1 MKKFLSFMSG
11 VIMGGLV
18 GATIALLL
26 APYSGETL
34 RGQIR
39 ERLATLQD
47 ELTEAASTRRMELE
61 KQLANLRQPKSTSV
75 PLEE

>member
-1 MKKFLSFMSG
+1 MSG

-47 ELTEAASTRRMELE
+47 ELTEAASTRRVELE
-61 KQLANLRQPKSTSV
+61 KQLTNLRQPKSTSV

>member
-1 MKKFLSFMSG
+1 MRRSKVMKKFLSFMSG

-26 APYSGETL
+26 APFSGETL

-39 ERLATLQD
+39 ERITA
-47 ELTEAASTRRMELE
+47 
-61 KQLANLRQPKSTSV
+61 RQFTPTKIYLGNPGRVNSRSK
-75 PLEE
+75 PLEDFQ